1 MQRMTWLLA
10 GVTLAAGVSV
20 PAQEPA
26 APTIDPQEAIDAC
39 RVLEDRLRRLDCYD
53 RIPGASVTGDEDGLA
68 ESEADTAAGS
78 EVAAETTEPAAP
90 VASSSQP
97 GAVATAPPA
106 AVDSPLERSRMM
118 RRFELDD
125 ATHGGLFRV
134 RRHNPVYVLPAR
146 WSSNPNE
153 QPSTPTRGAPALPES
168 LDSIEAKF
176 QLSLKSKVLD
186 NLFGDNGDF
195 WVGYTQQSNWQSY
208 NSTNSSPFRE
218 TNYAP
223 EAWLSWRTG
232 VNLLGWRWQMINV
245 GFVHQSNGRAEPLS
259 RSWNRVYAQFGFE
272 NGDWELYLKPWLRVD
287 TGSGDDNPGIDEF
300 LGHGEA
306 RLVLRR
312 GRHDFS
318 LTGRAAPGENRG
330 ALQFDWH
337 YPLKGDVKAYL
348 QIFHGYGETLIDF
361 NHRQTTIGLGVS
373 LVQ

>member
-1 MQRMTWLLA
+1 MMRVWFFLGVGVVLA
-10 GVTLAAGVSV
+10 GGA
-20 PAQEPA
+20 PA
-26 APTIDPQEAIDAC
+26 AVAQVEDPQEALDAC
-39 RVLEDRLRRLDCYD
+39 RVLDDPLRRLQCYD
-53 RIPGASVTGDEDGLA
+53 RIPGASVAGAEDGEVETLEPVLAASAPAA
-68 ESEADTAAGS
+68 ESGE
-78 EVAAETTEPAAP
+78 
-90 VASSSQP
+90 
-97 GAVATAPPA
+97 PPA
-106 AVDSPLERSRMM
+106 ESGPAPATPVERSRMT

-153 QPSTPTRGAPALPES
+153 RPMSPTRGVPDAPLS

-176 QLSLKSKVLD
+176 QLSLKAKVID
-186 NLFGDNGDF
+186 NLVGDNGDF

-218 TNYAP
+218 TNYEP
-223 EAWLSWRTG
+223 EAWMSWRTG
-232 VNLLGWRWQMINV
+232 LRFLGWRWRMIDL

-259 RSWNRVYAQFGFE
+259 RSWNRVYARLGFE
-272 NGDWELYLKPWLRVD
+272 RGDWQLFLKPWLRVD

-300 LGHGEA
+300 LGHGQA

-337 YPLKGDVKAYL
+337 YPLKGDIKAYL
-348 QIFHGYGETLIDF
+348 QVFHGYGETLIDF

>member
-1 MQRMTWLLA
+1 MRLMFWLFA
-10 GVTLAAGVSV
+10 GAVLGAGGAAADV
-20 PAQEPA
+20 PVE
-26 APTIDPQEAIDAC
+26 DPQEALDAC
-39 RVLEDRLRRLDCYD
+39 RVLDDPLRRLQCYD
-53 RIPGASVTGDEDGLA
+53 RIPGASVAGAEDGEVEAVEPVLA
-68 ESEADTAAGS
+68 DSTPGAAGQQPPEDTR
-78 EVAAETTEPAAP
+78 EVPATP
-90 VASSSQP
+90 V
-97 GAVATAPPA
+97 
-106 AVDSPLERSRMM
+106 ERSRMT
-118 RRFELDD
+118 RRWELDD
-125 ATHGGLFRV
+125 ATHGGLLRV

-153 QPSTPTRGAPALPES
+153 RPMSPTRGAPDAPLS

-176 QLSLKSKVLD
+176 QLSLKSKIAD
-186 NLFGDNGDF
+186 NLFAENGDL
-195 WVGYTQQSNWQSY
+195 WIGYTQQSNWQAY
-208 NSTNSSPFRE
+208 NSTNSEPFRE
-218 TNYAP
+218 TNYEP

-232 VNLLGWRWQMINV
+232 VKLLGWRWRMLNI
-245 GFVHQSNGRAEPLS
+245 GFVHQSNGRTEPLS

-272 NGDWELYLKPWLRVD
+272 RGDWQLYLKPWLRVD

-300 LGHGEA
+300 LGHGQA

-348 QIFHGYGETLIDF
+348 QVFHGYGETLVDF